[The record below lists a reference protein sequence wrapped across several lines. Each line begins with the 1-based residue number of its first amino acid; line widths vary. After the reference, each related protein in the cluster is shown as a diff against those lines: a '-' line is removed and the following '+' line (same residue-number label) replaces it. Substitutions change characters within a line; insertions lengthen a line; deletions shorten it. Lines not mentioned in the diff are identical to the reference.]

1 MRKLV
6 AIAIL
11 ACSTPLY
18 ADDVTYQRPPKAVAA
33 FVDAVPI
40 PQANLGPDRATLL
53 LITPIT
59 FPSIAEVAEPEL
71 RLAGLRIN
79 PKNHAMSRRGFAQR
93 LELLDT
99 RTKGAVPRTI
109 RGVSAGARIGDV
121 QWSPDGK
128 TIAFTVT
135 EADAIRLW
143 LADVATAAARMIAT
157 PPLSGVDGMPCDWLP
172 DSHALVC
179 RIVPR
184 DVKPPPAAPTACSRR
199 CRGSAATSATCRCPP
214 RPTATARASPRSTC
228 CGSRS
233 AGSTPTSRAPGR
245 GPRRASPPHTD
256 AARPPPAHAVA
267 GCGRVVRNAHGEDPG
282 RR

>member
-199 CRGSAATSATCRCPP
+199 CRARRP
-214 RPTATARASPRSTC
+214 RPLRVAAR
-228 CGSRS
+228 
-233 AGSTPTSRAPGR
+233 R
-245 GPRRASPPHTD
+245 GPRLPRARVRAPRAVGAGPLARHPRQERQA
-256 AARPPPAHAVA
+256 AARDARH
-267 GCGRVVRNAHGEDPG
+267 RRTLTRRG
-282 RR
+282 RRRPTRSRDAVG